1 MKEKNVYTI
10 PLSLLG
16 IASLLYVGLEG
27 SGSLV
32 HILPLLLLIAILD
45 LFPVRLL
52 SGEEYSGSLAGFLI
66 LLLAYGPVPALY
78 GILVSNVVSH
88 LRSADFIWRKFN
100 IFRLLSAQGKYSIC
114 LYAAHMI
121 MERLDG
127 TSIYVQ
133 AGAGALTFSLLYM
146 LLAAIVKKTISGIP
160 LLNNLVIKC
169 KEIAVPVV
177 LCTII
182 VPHFLV
188 HLSLN
193 YMVYETIYILLFL
206 MLIIFFSYGYIR
218 QVRLRRRGAEEFIR
232 IGEMR
237 ISNRM
242 EGHGHNVGII
252 CEHVL
257 ELLGYPKKRR
267 VDLINMAAIHDIG
280 KMMLPLDILTKRGAR
295 SLSEEQQYQSHP
307 VHSSKIVLNVS
318 GDKKMSDWILHHHER
333 YDGKGYPDGLQEKQI
348 PYESRIIH
356 MCDQLEYLMRHFE
369 QDEEVIRRLEN
380 MSHKELDPE
389 LVSHI
394 HTGTVA
400 GLRQYMA
407 YIETPGATELTSVI
421 EPDKQQHRELSSITG
436 GTRLLKYMGTG
447 SLQRH
452 EDLPSTVV
460 YDLEILAARALVL
473 SESFYEVLVSQG
485 NTYEAHFYPES
496 DWVAVVLNDITPAL
510 QYREDMHLHTLRAYR
525 DVIRTLSH
533 SKIDICLK
541 SEEIVGEL
549 GEWIDEMEVNTRA
562 DVASSRTLVVQ
573 HIPENFRLEHSKKVM
588 SIKLAVSEAVTN
600 LIKHAEEGK
609 VAVYQKSGCYQ
620 IYITDHGS
628 GIPLHELPKTI
639 LISGYSSKS
648 SLGKGFALMYASAD
662 RIMLHTSPEGT
673 AILLEFNEI
682 LEQAI

>member
-16 IASLLYVGLEG
+16 IASLLYMGLEG

-78 GILVSNVVSH
+78 GILISNMVSH

-100 IFRLLSAQGKYSIC
+100 IFRLLSTQGKYSIC

-333 YDGKGYPDGLQEKQI
+333 YDGKGYPDGLKEKQI

-400 GLRQYMA
+400 GLRQYMV

-573 HIPENFRLEHSKKVM
+573 HIPEDFRLEHSKKVM